1 MEKITH
7 NFPSYIKPNLT
18 YNYISQ
24 LIWVFFLSVCLPNI
38 PCNFSQIL
46 PKVTVAEKL
55 YCN

>member
-7 NFPSYIKPNLT
+7 NFHSYIKPNLT
-18 YNYISQ
+18 YNSH
-24 LIWVFFLSVCLPNI
+24 LIWVFFHSICLPNI

-46 PKVTVAEKL
+46 PKVAIAEKL